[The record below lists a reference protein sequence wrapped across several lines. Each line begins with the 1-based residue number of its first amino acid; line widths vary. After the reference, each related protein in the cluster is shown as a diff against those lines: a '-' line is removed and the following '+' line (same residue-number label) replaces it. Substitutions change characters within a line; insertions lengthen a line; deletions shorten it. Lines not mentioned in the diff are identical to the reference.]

1 MTHTNTEECV
11 KHALTCP
18 LQNLSL
24 SKKVLLNHL
33 FIISF
38 ISLYHMQCSVTGNL
52 LLLIFQPDAAFLEN
66 YVTIFFLYNRQ

>member
-1 MTHTNTEECV
+1 MTHTRTEEWV
-11 KHALTCP
+11 KHALTSP

-24 SKKVLLNHL
+24 SKKALLNQL

-52 LLLIFQPDAAFLEN
+52 LLLIFQPDTTFLEN
-66 YVTIFFLYNRQ
+66 YLTIFSLYNGQ